1 MSEKRNTK
9 DGETHW
15 AQASGKGLQRPAPKQ
30 FSEIDESASSQS
42 ADSESMKKIGDLA
55 YRDATTGMDTDRGP
69 VMDAVYN
76 GPVTEGDRI
85 GGAEKSAGRRKRVKS
100 GPPRSS

>member
-1 MSEKRNTK
+1 MNERNTK

-42 ADSESMKKIGDLA
+42 ADSESMKAIGDLA
-55 YRDATTGMDTDRGP
+55 YRDVTTGVDTDRGP
-69 VMDAVYN
+69 VMDA
-76 GPVTEGDRI
+76 P
-85 GGAEKSAGRRKRVKS
+85 GGAHASAVIAADIRADIAPTAGASARRDHAR
-100 GPPRSS
+100 

>member
-1 MSEKRNTK
+1 MNERNTK

-42 ADSESMKKIGDLA
+42 ADSESMKAIGDLA
-55 YRDATTGMDTDRGP
+55 YRDATTGVDTDRGP

-76 GPVTEGDRI
+76 GAVTEGHRI
-85 GGAEKSAGRRKRVKS
+85 GGAEKSEGPRKPAKAK
-100 GPPRSS
+100 PPRQP